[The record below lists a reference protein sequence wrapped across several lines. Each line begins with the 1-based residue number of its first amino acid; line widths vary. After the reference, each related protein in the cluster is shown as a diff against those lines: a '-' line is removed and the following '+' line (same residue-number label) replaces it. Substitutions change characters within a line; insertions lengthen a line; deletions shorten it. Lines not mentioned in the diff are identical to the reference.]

1 MEHKYKKITFM
12 KGLMITIFS
21 ALTLF
26 MLTAAVNADDHR
38 GRDPHREFRDS
49 RYHLERS
56 YPARGIAVR
65 ALPRSSRAV
74 VYKGARYYFH
84 DGAWFRPN
92 GGRFAVIAPPLGLF
106 VNFLPPYYATI
117 WVGGIPYY
125 YANDVYYAHYA
136 DGYKVV
142 APPPENTVTQTPPP
156 ADQLFIYPRNG
167 QSEKQQAD
175 DRYQCHSWAVSQTG
189 FDPTQLRTDGSAS
202 DRNYRH
208 ADYQRA
214 MSACLD
220 GRGYTVK

>member
-1 MEHKYKKITFM
+1 MDRKNKRTFM
-12 KGLMITIFS
+12 MGLLTAVFS

-26 MLTAAVNADDHR
+26 MLTSAVGADDRR
-38 GRDPHREFRDS
+38 GRENSHREYRDS
-49 RYHLERS
+49 RYRLERS

-65 ALPRSSRAV
+65 ELPGSRRAV
-74 VYKGARYYFH
+74 DYRGARYYFH
-84 DGAWFRPN
+84 NGAWYRPG
-92 GGRFAVIAPPLGLF
+92 GGRFVVIAPPLGLF

-125 YANDVYYAHYA
+125 YANDVYYTHHA

-142 APPPENTVTQTPPP
+142 APPPENTVSQTPPP

-167 QSEKQQAD
+167 QDEKQQAD

-189 FDPTQLRTDGSAS
+189 FDPTQPRADGPAA
-202 DRNYRH
+202 DRNDKH